1 MSQELE
7 QRTHT
12 MLQRAQALVIVDQAS
27 YDAAVELAKA
37 VKDLRAEAEAHHRP
51 VIQAALEAH
60 RRALEAF
67 RRIDEPL
74 RAAEA
79 ELKRRLAAWTAEQER
94 LRLEAERRAREEAER
109 QAAEELE
116 AQIEQLENAGAPP
129 EVIHAVIR
137 QAESAPVI
145 APRVAPQYERA
156 QGIAARKTYRAHVV
170 SLIELI
176 RWVAQNPTH
185 ETLLQPNQS
194 ALNAIARA
202 QRENLRIPGVRVV
215 VEESISITRRRQ

>member
-1 MSQELE
+1 VSNEIE
-7 QRTHT
+7 QRTQT
-12 MLQRAQALVIVDQAS
+12 MLQRAQALVIVDQAT
-27 YDAAVELAKA
+27 YDAAVELGRAI
-37 VKDLRAEAEAHHRP
+37 KDLRAEAEAHHRP

-74 RAAEA
+74 RSAEI
-79 ELKRRLAAWTAEQER
+79 EIKRRLSAWVAEQER
-94 LRLEAERRAREEAER
+94 LRQEVERRAREEAER
-109 QAAEELE
+109 AAAEALE
-116 AQIEQLENAGAPP
+116 AQLEQMEAAGAPA
-129 EVIHAVIR
+129 EVIQAVIAR
-137 QAESAPVI
+137 AESAPVM

-156 QGIAARKTYRAHVV
+156 QGIAARKTYRAQVV
-170 SLIELI
+170 SMIEFI

-194 ALNAIARA
+194 ALNALARA

-215 VEESISITRRRQ
+215 VEDSIAITRR

>member
-1 MSQELE
+1 MSNEIE
-7 QRTHT
+7 QRTQT
-12 MLQRAQALVIVDQAS
+12 MLQRAQALVIVDQAT
-27 YDAAVELAKA
+27 YDAAVELGRAI
-37 VKDLRAEAEAHHRP
+37 KDLRAEAEAHHRP

-74 RAAEA
+74 RSAEI
-79 ELKRRLAAWTAEQER
+79 EIKRRLSAWVAEQER
-94 LRLEAERRAREEAER
+94 LRQEVERRAREEAER
-109 QAAEELE
+109 AAAEALE
-116 AQIEQLENAGAPP
+116 AQLEQMEAAGAPA
-129 EVIHAVIR
+129 EVIQAVIAR
-137 QAESAPVI
+137 AESAPVM

-156 QGIAARKTYRAHVV
+156 QGIAARKTYRAQVV
-170 SLIELI
+170 SMIEFI

-194 ALNAIARA
+194 ALNALARA

-215 VEESISITRRRQ
+215 VEDSIAITRR